1 MNRERILTIVE
12 IGLAVAL
19 AAALHNLRIYQ
30 APQGGTV
37 SLEMAPI
44 LVVALRRGL
53 RVGVLAGA
61 LFGLVDILLE
71 PFGVAYPL
79 QAVLD
84 FPLAFGFVGL
94 AGVFSGRWQALMA
107 KALDRQ
113 DAGAIYKG
121 QLTALLPAALLGA
134 LLRGV
139 AHVVSGAIFFATYA
153 PVGQNAWVY
162 SLIYNGAYLLPS
174 AAICAVALWVT
185 QPALESAMPLRRVST
200 SGGAGS

>member
-1 MNRERILTIVE
+1 MNRERILVIAE

-53 RVGVLAGA
+53 GVGVLTGA

-71 PFGVAYPL
+71 PFGVAHPI

-84 FPLAFGFVGL
+84 FPLAFGLVGL
-94 AGVFSGRWQALMA
+94 AGVFSGRWQGLVT
-107 KALDRQ
+107 KALERQ
-113 DAGAIYKG
+113 DPGAIYKG
-121 QLTALLPAALLGA
+121 QMTALLPAALLGA
-134 LLRGV
+134 ALRGV
-139 AHVVSGAIFFATYA
+139 AHVVSGAIFFASYA
-153 PVGQNAWVY
+153 PVGQSAWVY

-185 QPALESAMPLRRVST
+185 QPALESAVPLRRVSAM
-200 SGGAGS
+200 GGHG